1 MHHGIS
7 LTVRVSDSNGCQIWC
22 QGDSGKRDATSRM
35 PVNCSV
41 SSLISSLV
49 MVIIA
54 EIFRSDDLKV
64 KGLLLMAV
72 KSMPAA
78 ER

>member
-1 MHHGIS
+1 MAMV
-7 LTVRVSDSNGCQIWC
+7 VRFGAKVIL
-22 QGDSGKRDATSRM
+22 SGGKCDINSRM

-49 MVIIA
+49 IVIIA
-54 EIFRSDDLKV
+54 EILRSDDLKV

-72 KSMPAA
+72 KSTPAA
-78 ER
+78 DI

>member
-1 MHHGIS
+1 MVMV
-7 LTVRVSDSNGCQIWC
+7 VRFGAKVILSG
-22 QGDSGKRDATSRM
+22 GKRDANSRM
-35 PVNCSV
+35 PVSCSV

-54 EIFRSDDLKV
+54 EILRSDDLKV

-72 KSMPAA
+72 KSTSAA
-78 ER
+78 EMNAHTQHTQNE